1 MNAISCSFTHK
12 RLRFTSAA
20 KTLSDRDAI
29 LFEDNSLKKKELFL
43 VIRKIIDQTHAHTWK
58 NPSSA
63 FSGHQKKFHLMQLKK
78 LAKGINSSD

>member
-20 KTLSDRDAI
+20 KLFQIGMLSY
-29 LFEDNSLKKKELFL
+29 LKIIPWQKQLFL
-43 VIRKIIDQTHAHTWK
+43 VIRKIIDQTHAQTWK

-78 LAKGINSSD
+78 SAKGMNSSD

>member
-1 MNAISCSFTHK
+1 MQFHIVSLTNASDLQVQQKLFQIGMLSYFKIISWQ
-12 RLRFTSAA
+12 
-20 KTLSDRDAI
+20 
-29 LFEDNSLKKKELFL
+29 EQLFL

-78 LAKGINSSD
+78 PGKGMNSSD

>member
-29 LFEDNSLKKKELFL
+29 LFEDNSH
-43 VIRKIIDQTHAHTWK
+43 II
-58 NPSSA
+58 A
-63 FSGHQKKFHLMQLKK
+63 FVFYWGLSLTVL
-78 LAKGINSSD
+78 